1 MMHHLRLFALLG
13 VLGVTVSAWSE
24 ARLWVEKDS
33 LYIGEI
39 DTSVKHI
46 DLELTVRNTGDAE
59 LRIDKVL
66 TDCLCTTAIFDKTPI
81 ASGGNAAVKVGI
93 DIDTLY
99 LGRSEKSIMIFS
111 NARGIK
117 KKVLII
123 YDLGSIASQHDKQKD
138 RH

>member
-1 MMHHLRLFALLG
+1 MHHLRLFALLALLTSA
-13 VLGVTVSAWSE
+13 VPAWSE
-24 ARLWVEKDS
+24 ARLWVEKDT

-46 DLELTVRNTGDAE
+46 DLELTVRNIGDTE

-66 TDCLCTTAIFDKTPI
+66 TDCLCTTATFDKTPI
-81 ASGGNAAVKVGI
+81 ASGENAVLKVGVN
-93 DIDTLY
+93 IDTLY

-117 KKVLII
+117 KKVVII
-123 YDLGSIASQHDKQKD
+123 YDLESIASRHDKRRE